1 MSETDKKDSPV
12 IQIKVT
18 VTTAVNPSTGQQEYV
33 PKYNP
38 EIIPVTES
46 DTVLVFKLTKK
57 TPDNVIITSVTP
69 RQVNDQLSSPS
80 ISKNGRQVVLTDI
93 NTVRETINLKFE
105 FGSKT
110 SKSEFARMDCE
121 EQVGDNYPEVLN
133 EPP

>member
-18 VTTAVNPSTGQQEYV
+18 VSTAVNPKTGEQEYV

-69 RQVNDQLSSPS
+69 RQPNDQLSPAS
-80 ISKNGRQVVLTDI
+80 ISKNGKQVVMTDI
-93 NTVRETINLKFE
+93 NTVKETINLKFE

-110 SKSEFARMDCE
+110 SGPEFTKLDCE